1 MSVAESGPGVEAE
14 PGENNPCCL
23 HVVVAGPQ
31 DSPLEGGTFKLE
43 LFLPE
48 EYPTAAPKVCLMMQF
63 SHSIIDKSERICS
76 DILKGKCCHPVL
88 YEHVLSALSCPC
100 SECTHCILPFR

>member
-1 MSVAESGPGVEAE
+1 MEESGPGVEAE

-31 DSPLEGGTFKLE
+31 GSPLEGGIFKLE

-48 EYPTAAPKVCLMMQF
+48 EYPTAAPKVCLMMQ
-63 SHSIIDKSERICS
+63 DKSEKICS

-88 YEHVLSALSCPC
+88 YEHVLSALNCSC